1 MRKKLILI
9 IFIAEVSIFT
19 ALGLVLD
26 FVAGLISAAIWTNG
40 GSITLAM
47 VPIIIMGYKYGLKGG
62 LTTGLLIGT
71 IQLFWSEYL
80 ITVPQVLLDYIVPN
94 VVIGLVGAVAKPVQ
108 NTKGIIQILIIIG
121 SIFVVCA
128 LRLASLVASG
138 VLYWEAGF
146 GYSITY
152 NGTYTSISMAIC
164 MVVVIVLMKKLPKK
178 YLTNNF
184 WSVKRSGER

>member
-128 LRLASLVASG
+128 LRLASLVVSG
-138 VLYWEAGF
+138 MLYWEAGF